1 MRYRRTDQGAGP
13 AAKCFGGERV
23 LLLRVWQPVAETAV
37 MSASHAADAKLTDLM
52 YALADCPRAR
62 LISIDDRCKARRLM
76 RGGERMS
83 AERS

>member
-1 MRYRRTDQGAGP
+1 
-13 AAKCFGGERV
+13 
-23 LLLRVWQPVAETAV
+23 

-52 YALADCPRAR
+52 YTLADCPRAR

-83 AERS
+83 AKRP